1 MLNNISSSNSFDKFA
16 IYLSVLCA
24 VQCLILPISLL
35 FIPAFSLLPLAD
47 ESFHELLLL
56 FVIPISAFAMI
67 SGCRKHK
74 IYNIIFYVIAGLG
87 IMIVSAV
94 WGHDLFGETGEI
106 VSTLVGT
113 SILSFGHVKNRKL
126 CKECCL

>member
-24 VQCLILPISLL
+24 VQCLILPISLI
-35 FIPAFSLLPLAD
+35 FIPAVSLLPLAD
-47 ESFHELLLL
+47 ESFHKLLLL
-56 FVIPISAFAMI
+56 FVIPISALAMI

-74 IYNIIFYVIAGLG
+74 IYNIIYYVIAGLG

-113 SILSFGHVKNRKL
+113 SILSYGHVKNRKL
-126 CKECCL
+126 CKQCCL